1 MPINGGV
8 LFQIPP
14 RMPISVRVPRFAQ
27 ICTREKVMV
36 PEKFVVTFKP
46 GQVTQ
51 ERVEKEGRRAAARD
65 GAGQDGL

>member
-1 MPINGGV
+1 
-8 LFQIPP
+8 
-14 RMPISVRVPRFAQ
+14 
-27 ICTREKVMV
+27 MV